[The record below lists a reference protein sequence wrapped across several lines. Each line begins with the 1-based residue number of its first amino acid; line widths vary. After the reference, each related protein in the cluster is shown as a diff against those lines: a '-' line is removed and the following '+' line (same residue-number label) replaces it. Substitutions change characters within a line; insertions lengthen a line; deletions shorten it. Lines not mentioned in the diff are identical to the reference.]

1 MTTQNQI
8 MMTILTVIGFLV
20 KMGSVKMMNTLM
32 MMKTIKMLE
41 WTFQVAIS
49 YRNFLRDLETGWF
62 VGVTKPIMMLSK
74 KC

>member
-1 MTTQNQI
+1 MLKSMRRITTKKSKMNFHLMTTQNQI

-41 WTFQVAIS
+41 
-49 YRNFLRDLETGWF
+49 
-62 VGVTKPIMMLSK
+62 
-74 KC
+74 